1 MQYFKTLPLIT
12 QKDINNNNITLNN
25 IISRAY
31 LVPSLFKNI
40 MLFYQYDIR
49 EGDTPE
55 IIAYKY
61 YNDVNKFW
69 ILLYSNNILD
79 IQDSWPL
86 GERDFNTFIIG
97 KYKDQSPDANTVL
110 EYTQTTTHHY
120 EQTVTTTNNDNFQA
134 QTITFWIDEDTYDTL
149 VEGTIT
155 SFFNNSSKSVTQT
168 TQKRN
173 ISIYDYEKQ
182 LNESYR
188 TMRIMNADYINQTE
202 SEFASLMRK

>member
-12 QKDINNNNITLNN
+12 QKDINNNNITVNN

-40 MLFYQYDIR
+40 MLFYDYDVR

-55 IIAYKY
+55 TITYKY

-79 IQDSWPL
+79 IQESWPL
-86 GERDFNTFIIG
+86 GERDFNSYIIS
-97 KYKDQSPDANTVL
+97 KYKDQAPDANAVI
-110 EYTQTTTHHY
+110 EYTQSTSHHY
-120 EQTVTTTNNDNFQA
+120 EQIVTTTNNDSFLG

-149 VEGTIT
+149 VEESVT
-155 SFFNNSSKSVTQT
+155 SFFNNSSKSVTKKT
-168 TQKRN
+168 EKRN

-182 LNESYR
+182 LNESHR
-188 TMRIMNADYINQTE
+188 TIQVMNSNYINQTE